1 MAGDMREVEGRG
13 EIRTEEVWEMKGKES
28 VQRRG
33 EEGGGKVEGDGQMSS
48 RLTNTS
54 NSNTQPSSSPPT
66 TSYTNTHTNTRKLD
80 RRGEGAKISKQ
91 GRVTRP
97 TAKRVAPPRPPQ
109 AKIPP
114 TPRQN
119 PSQSKMT
126 MDESKDSAT
135 SPIIAQSPPPQIGQ
149 QNSEGFNFKRAGERL
164 IEAGSV

>member
-1 MAGDMREVEGRG
+1 
-13 EIRTEEVWEMKGKES
+13 MKWLEDI
-28 VQRRG
+28 V
-33 EEGGGKVEGDGQMSS
+33 
-48 RLTNTS
+48 N
-54 NSNTQPSSSPPT
+54 NTQPSSSPPT
-66 TSYTNTHTNTRKLD
+66 KSYTNTHTNTRKLD

-126 MDESKDSAT
+126 MDDSKDSAT

-149 QNSEGFNFKRAGERL
+149 QNSEGFNLKRAGERL
-164 IEAGSV
+164 IEAGDEEDPLSSRPEPDLLDATYTHNCVSYE